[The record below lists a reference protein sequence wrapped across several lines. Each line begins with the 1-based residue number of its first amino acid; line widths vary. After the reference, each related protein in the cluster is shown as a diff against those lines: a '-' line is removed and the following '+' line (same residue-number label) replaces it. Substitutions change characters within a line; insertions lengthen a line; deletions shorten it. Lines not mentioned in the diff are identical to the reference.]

1 MNADH
6 AKFEAIIFDMDGTLT
21 SEGSSW
27 VFVHDHFGK
36 SDAARKNL
44 EAYLADNISYREFMR
59 LDISLWPPQLPI
71 SEIETILHPI
81 GVSSGAPELIQF
93 LSPRL
98 KCLVLSAGI
107 DLLTERVAQ
116 ELGITK
122 WVANGLQVDGSRRL
136 TGEGIERCA
145 LNGKVTA
152 ADSLLQD
159 EKVEWNQCVVVGDS
173 KFDRDLLHYVRLN
186 GGLSVSV
193 GMDPKLRET
202 AMLRVPDLVTLLGVI
217 SKLQFDS

>member
-21 SEGSSW
+21 IEGSSW

-36 SDAARKNL
+36 GDAARKNL
-44 EAYLADNISYREFMR
+44 EGYLAQDISYREFMR

-71 SEIETILHPI
+71 SEIERILHAVR
-81 GVSSGAPELIQF
+81 VSPGAQELIQF
-93 LSPRL
+93 LSSRL

-107 DLLTERVAQ
+107 DLLAERVAR
-116 ELGITK
+116 ELGITNC
-122 WVANGLQVDGSRRL
+122 VANGLQVDGSRRL

-145 LNGKVTA
+145 LKGKVEA
-152 ADSLLQD
+152 ADSLLQRENVD
-159 EKVEWNQCVVVGDS
+159 WNQCVVVGDS
-173 KFDRDLLHYVRLN
+173 KFDKDLLHFVGLK

-193 GMDPKLRET
+193 GTDSKLRET
-202 AMLRVPDLVTLLGVI
+202 AMLRVPDLATLLGVI